1 MLYCNYLCVKENCRV
16 SEEYFPLP
24 FSLWRNW
31 PAQYLKEACAADNLF
46 WNKTSQNKCTNL
58 MRDVTPTNIL
68 PLFFKLIKIPLTHL
82 PLRFEYLGCTFFD
95 RLFKSLPPFE
105 QCSKT
110 AIYGC
115 LGRAS
120 LMFEHL
126 NIHKEDSLHWMEQYL
141 RSWQCAYT
149 SFLFILGD
157 TKKKFFLGIF
167 PKSGL
172 GVWYS

>member
-31 PAQYLKEACAADNLF
+31 PAQFLKEACAADNLF
-46 WNKTSQNKCTNL
+46 WNKASQNKCTNL
-58 MRDVTPTNIL
+58 MRDVTPNNIA
-68 PLFFKLIKIPLTHL
+68 FFLIDQNTVDPPPPSFLI
-82 PLRFEYLGCTFFD
+82 YLGCTFFD

-126 NIHKEDSLHWMEQYL
+126 NTHKEDSLHWMEQYL

-149 SFLFILGD
+149 SFGFILGG
-157 TKKKFFLGIF
+157 TKKKLFF
-167 PKSGL
+167 
-172 GVWYS
+172 